1 MPTYRTKKYLSLYL
15 KILSTPSKN
24 GEIMSKIACFKAYDI
39 RGKVPSELNNELGY
53 KIGRAF
59 SKLTQAKKIVIGYDI
74 RKSSLEISEAL
85 KNGLTDSGA
94 DVIDIGLCGTE
105 MIYFSTPFFDAD
117 GGIMITASHNPSE
130 YNGMKFVAKGSVPV
144 GYDSGLNEVEKMIV
158 NNELGEISKTKGTV
172 TKKEVMKEFIT
183 HLSQF
188 YDAKKINSLKVV
200 VNAGNG
206 CAGVALD
213 SLESKLPVKMIKM
226 FNNPDGNFP
235 NGVPNPM
242 FEENRKPTIEII
254 KRENADLG
262 VAWDGDYDRCFF
274 FDEHGNFIEGY
285 YIIGLLA
292 KSILK
297 NHPGEKIVHDPRL
310 VWNTIEVVEK
320 SGGKTV
326 VSKSG
331 HAFIKQKM
339 REVNSIYGGEMSA
352 HHYFRE
358 NAYSDSGMIPFL
370 LILQLMSE
378 EKKKLSELVDEMI
391 AEYPCSGEINST
403 INDPAGK
410 IKEIEKKYS
419 DGKIDHL
426 DGVSIEYPDWR
437 FNLRMSNTEPI
448 LRLNVES
455 RGDEKLLKQKTD
467 ELLKIIRS

>member
-1 MPTYRTKKYLSLYL
+1 M
-15 KILSTPSKN
+15 N
-24 GEIMSKIACFKAYDI
+24 KIAGFKAYDI
-39 RGKVPSELNNELGY
+39 RGKVPSELNTDLAY
-53 KIGRAF
+53 KIGRAY
-59 SKLTQAKKIVIGYDI
+59 SKLINAKKIVVGYDI
-74 RKSSLEISEAL
+74 RKSSTDICKAL
-85 KNGLTDSGA
+85 KNGLTDSGV

-105 MIYFSTPFFDAD
+105 MIYFSTPSFDAD
-117 GGIMITASHNPSE
+117 GGIMITASHNPPE
-130 YNGMKFVAKGSVPV
+130 YNGMKFVKKGSVPV

-158 NNELGEISKTKGTV
+158 NNDLGEVSKVKGAV
-172 TKKEVMKEFIT
+172 NKKDVMKDFINN
-183 HLSQF
+183 LSQF
-188 YDAKKINSLKVV
+188 YDPKNIDPIKVV

-206 CAGVALD
+206 CAGLALD
-213 SLESKLPVKMIKM
+213 ALESRLPIQMVKILNK
-226 FNNPDGNFP
+226 PDGDFP

-242 FEENRKPTIEII
+242 LEENREATIEAI
-254 KRENADLG
+254 KKEKSNLG

-274 FDEHGNFIEGY
+274 FDEKGNFIEGY
-285 YIIGLLA
+285 YIVGLLA

-297 NHPGEKIVHDPRL
+297 KHPGEKIVHDPRL
-310 VWNTIEVVEK
+310 VWNTIEIVK
-320 SGGKTV
+320 KAGGTAV

-339 REVNSIYGGEMSA
+339 REVNAVYGGEMSA

-378 EKKKLSELVDEMI
+378 EKKTLSQLVDEMI

-403 INDPAGK
+403 IDDPAGK

-419 DGKIDHL
+419 DGKIDEL
-426 DGVSIEYPDWR
+426 DGISIEYPDWR

-455 RGDEKLLKQKTD
+455 RGDEKLMKEKTE
-467 ELLKIIRS
+467 ELLKTIRS

>member
-206 CAGVALD
+206 CAGLALD

-242 FEENRKPTIEII
+242 LEENRKPTIEII

-403 INDPAGK
+403 INDPSGK

>member
-242 FEENRKPTIEII
+242 LEENRKPTIEII

-285 YIIGLLA
+285 YIVGLLA

-391 AEYPCSGEINST
+391 ADYPCSGEINST

-455 RGDEKLLKQKTD
+455 RGDERLMRQKTD